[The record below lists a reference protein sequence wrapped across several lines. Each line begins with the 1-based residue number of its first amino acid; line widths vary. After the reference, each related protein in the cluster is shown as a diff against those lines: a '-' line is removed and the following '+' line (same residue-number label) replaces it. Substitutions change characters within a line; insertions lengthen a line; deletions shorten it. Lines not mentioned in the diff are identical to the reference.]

1 MALASRGE
9 RVPHTE
15 AYSSQVGMVKALI
28 MPFSGPDPKAQSLL
42 GFALY
47 RPEARNRG
55 VILGRKAKKPDICLC
70 RARAQKPAQPGLQIG
85 PSTGGGRFI
94 W

>member
-1 MALASRGE
+1 
-9 RVPHTE
+9 
-15 AYSSQVGMVKALI
+15 MVKALI

-55 VILGRKAKKPDICLC
+55 VILGRKAKKPDIRLC
-70 RARAQKPAQPGLQIG
+70 HARAQKPAQPRLQIG